1 MKIMKT
7 LVGLLLLTITSFSV
21 KAQTLRKI
29 NNRAFDKGEKLT
41 FRVHYGFIDAGT
53 AQLEVLQE
61 DKKIG
66 TRNVYHVVG
75 TGTSNK
81 GFDLFFK
88 VRDKYET
95 FIDEEALI
103 PWLFLRNVQ
112 EGGYKLNQQVVFNQN
127 KDEAKSNKGVYKT
140 PDNIQDLLSTYYY
153 LRNLDFSNAKVGDV
167 YAQQA
172 FLDDEI
178 HKFYYKY
185 LGKET
190 ITTEL
195 GTFKCIKF
203 CPSLLKGRVFKH
215 EEDMVIWVTDDENK
229 IPIRAEAKILVGSV
243 KMDLQNYSGVKQPL
257 AMISKR

>member
-1 MKIMKT
+1 MKT
-7 LVGLLLLTITSFSV
+7 IVCLFLIILNTIV
-21 KAQTLRKI
+21 VNAQSLRKL
-29 NNRAFDKGEKLT
+29 NNRAFEKGEKLT
-41 FRVHYGFIDAGT
+41 FRVHYGIIDAGT

-66 TRNVYHVVG
+66 ARNVYHVVG
-75 TGTSNK
+75 TGTTNR

-88 VRDKYET
+88 VRDRYET
-95 FIDEEALI
+95 YIDEEALV
-103 PWLFLRNVQ
+103 PWLFVRRVQ
-112 EGGYKLNQQVVFNQN
+112 EGGYKLNQNVVFNQN
-127 KDEAKSNKGVYKT
+127 KDEAKSEKGIYKT

-153 LRNLDFSNAKVGDV
+153 LRNLDFSTAKVGDV

-243 KMDLQNYSGVKQPL
+243 KMDLQDFSGVKQPL
-257 AMISKR
+257 AQVIKK